1 MVLGAGIYVNRPSF
15 ETLYVGLE
23 RSDVTQISIAL
34 AEANIDFNVGADG
47 GSIQVPVGMTGKARL
62 LLAERG
68 LPSSANAGYELF
80 DNVGSLGLTSFM
92 QEVTRVRALEGEIG
106 RTIQQISGIAA
117 ARVHIVMPER
127 GSFRKADQ
135 NPTASVMIRASAT
148 VGRNAA
154 ASIRHLVASSV
165 PGLDVD
171 DVTVL
176 DSTGQL
182 LASGDDPAN
191 SALNQS
197 LGVVQN
203 VQTELEKKIDNAL
216 APFLG
221 MDNFRTSVTARLNTD
236 TQQIQET
243 VFDPE
248 SRVERSTRVT
258 KEEQKSSQQQ
268 PDNAATVQQNI
279 PQAAPRGGAGP
290 QSSDQAEKKEEQT
303 NYEIN
308 SKTIATVKNSYTV
321 ERLSIA
327 VVVNRGRLAAMVGEP
342 VDQAKID
349 AYLQEMQKIV
359 SSAAGIDAN
368 RGDVVTLNAMDFVE
382 TQLLDQAVLGSGYHG
397 DADAQSW
404 RHHQRARLR
413 RRRLPGGLDGHAA
426 AGSAARPWRKLPASS
441 PRRIR
446 RSRTARFLP
455 GRQPVPVAP
464 SWTASAPTSAST
476 APTICSAWAK
486 TQAPST
492 VASRKDRKGALH
504 AWSRS
509 AKSAPQRS
517 CANGL
522 SRKPPDHTQKSSDSD
537 KSRRIGGI
545 FRCRRRCGCSALAVV
560 SRANIVRVSAVAG
573 HRPLKSTVRIVVPSP
588 ESRVRA
594 RDCNTLT
601 RS

>member
-1 MVLGAGIYVNRPSF
+1 MSLLDQLSTFTKNLSSLGQGKLIALAAAGVVAVGLVLGAGIYVNRPSF

-34 AEANIDFNVGADG
+34 AEANIDFNVGSDG
-47 GSIQVPVGMTGKARL
+47 ASVQVPVGMTSKARL

-135 NPTASVMIRASAT
+135 TPTASVMIRASAT

-182 LASGDDPAN
+182 LASGDDPTN

-243 VFDPE
+243 MFDPE

-279 PQAAPRGGAGP
+279 PQAAPKGGAGP

-342 VDQAKID
+342 ADQAKID

-359 SSAAGIDAN
+359 SSAAGLDTK
-368 RGDVVTLNAMDFVE
+368 RGDAVTLTAMDFVE
-382 TQLLDQAVLGSGYHG
+382 TQLLDQAVAG
-397 DADAQSW
+397 
-404 RHHQRARLR
+404 
-413 RRRLPGGLDGHAA
+413 PG
-426 AGSAARPWRKLPASS
+426 
-441 PRRIR
+441 IM
-446 RSRTARFLP
+446 
-455 GRQPVPVAP
+455 
-464 SWTASAPTSAST
+464 
-476 APTICSAWAK
+476 
-486 TQAPST
+486 
-492 VASRKDRKGALH
+492 
-504 AWSRS
+504 
-509 AKSAPQRS
+509 
-517 CANGL
+517 
-522 SRKPPDHTQKSSDSD
+522 
-537 KSRRIGGI
+537 
-545 FRCRRRCGCSALAVV
+545 
-560 SRANIVRVSAVAG
+560 
-573 HRPLKSTVRIVVPSP
+573 
-588 ESRVRA
+588 E
-594 RDCNTLT
+594 TLT
-601 RS
+601 RNLGGIINALAFIVVAFLVVWMGMRPLARQLGLGGSAGQLPGEAAGLELPDFSPANAGAGGALMDGFGSDFGFDSTDDLLSMGDDGAFNRRVKEGPERRLARMVEISEERAAKILRKWALEKAA

>member
-1 MVLGAGIYVNRPSF
+1 MNLFDQFSMFTKNLSDLGQGKLIALAVAGVVAIGFILGAGIYVNRPSF

-34 AEANIDFNVGADG
+34 AEANVDFEVGTDG

-92 QEVTRVRALEGEIG
+92 QEVTRVRALEGEIA

-127 GSFRKADQ
+127 GSFRKAEQ
-135 NPTASVMIRASAT
+135 TPTASVMIRASAT
-148 VGRNAA
+148 VGRGAA
-154 ASIRHLVASSV
+154 SSIRHLVASSV

-182 LASGDDPAN
+182 LASGDDPSN

-203 VQTELEKKIDNAL
+203 VQSDLEKKIDNAL

-236 TQQIQET
+236 AQQIQET

-248 SRVERSTRVT
+248 SRVERSTRVI

-268 PDNAATVQQNI
+268 PDNAATVQQNV
-279 PQAAPRGGAGP
+279 PQAAPRGGAGQ
-290 QSSDQAEKKEEQT
+290 QSSDEAEKKEEQT

-308 SKTIATVKNSYTV
+308 SKTIATVKNSYSI

-327 VVVNRGRLAAMVGEP
+327 VVVNRGRLAAMAGEP
-342 VDQAKID
+342 ADQAKID

-359 SSAAGIDAN
+359 SSAAGIDPG

-382 TQLLDQAVLGSGYHG
+382 TQLLDQAVPGPGIMEMLTRNLGGIINALAFVAVAFLVVWFGMRPLARQLGFGGQAGKLEGEAAGLELPDFSPAGAGAGGALMEGFGSDFGFDGG
-397 DADAQSW
+397 DDLLNLGDEAGFN
-404 RHHQRARLR
+404 R
-413 RRRLPGGLDGHAA
+413 RVKEGPERRLARMVEISEERAA
-426 AGSAARPWRKLPASS
+426 KILRKWAVDRAA
-441 PRRIR
+441 
-446 RSRTARFLP
+446 
-455 GRQPVPVAP
+455 
-464 SWTASAPTSAST
+464 
-476 APTICSAWAK
+476 
-486 TQAPST
+486 
-492 VASRKDRKGALH
+492 
-504 AWSRS
+504 
-509 AKSAPQRS
+509 
-517 CANGL
+517 
-522 SRKPPDHTQKSSDSD
+522 
-537 KSRRIGGI
+537 
-545 FRCRRRCGCSALAVV
+545 
-560 SRANIVRVSAVAG
+560 
-573 HRPLKSTVRIVVPSP
+573 
-588 ESRVRA
+588 
-594 RDCNTLT
+594 
-601 RS
+601 